1 MFNPFWKDVLESFA
15 DFIDHFP
22 IDNIT
27 KFQELPLYF
36 NHKFSIGHGHFYVPS
51 WYNKGIRFVKDI
63 INYNGTFL
71 TRTEF
76 EQKLGASVN
85 FYNLK
90 EYYRRLKNTYD

>member
-15 DFIDHFP
+15 DLIDHFP

-51 WYNKGIRFVKDI
+51 WYNNEIRFVQDI
-63 INYNGTFL
+63 MKYNGTFL
-71 TRTEF
+71 TRMEF
-76 EQKLGASVN
+76 EQKT
-85 FYNLK
+85 
-90 EYYRRLKNTYD
+90 RR